1 MTVTFFGHRKL
12 QTNVDDRLHS
22 VLVDLIENCGA
33 DTFYVGNHGE
43 FDSAVAHELQK
54 LEKEYPHIKYF
65 VVLAY
70 LPSEKKEY
78 TDYSHTIYPEGLEK
92 CLPRFAISKRN
103 EWMVKQSDTVV
114 TYVTHTWGGA
124 YKFKTLAKNKKKRVI
139 EISE

>member
-22 VLVDLIENCGA
+22 VLVDLIENCSA

-43 FDSAVAHELQK
+43 FDSAVACELKK
-54 LEKEYPHIKYF
+54 LENDYSHIKYF
-65 VVLAY
+65 IVLAY
-70 LPSEKKEY
+70 LPVEKKEY
-78 TDYSHTIYPEGLEK
+78 DDHSHTIYPLENVM
-92 CLPRFAISKRN
+92 PRFAISKRN

-124 YKFKTLAKNKKKRVI
+124 YKFKTLAENKKKRVI